1 MTKKYT
7 YTAKSTGDSLTA
19 AEWNNLAQD
28 VDAAVNAINSGAGS
42 GGGAGL
48 PNLYINSKGNL
59 NLETSAEI
67 GNTSKGKINIESI
80 DDIQLKPGDDII
92 LYSHHRAQDKQDE
105 VAVKVTDGDDVP
117 VKLQLNTAEMV
128 LTTKDKTGNNANVM
142 DITVNADK
150 NTRGYLKVRA
160 QAIDLRSESHGGIAL
175 QPKGEDSDHNMN
187 KIKFEHGGGDGLEFG
202 TFNTEKT
209 SIFTDEYR
217 FNKDGVW
224 KMATREK
231 EVSDKADVSD
241 PTTAYKYVKQ
251 FDDFYDI
258 TNHVIVPA
266 KFTVQTTEAEP
277 IFDDGTTYTGDS
289 INEIIKQSGVSISE
303 ISYQFA
309 SSGSGYGEEASGNY
323 MTEIPAKFFKNNHP
337 GDTLTVTFYND
348 KRYTFTCTYKNQYA
362 ERVST
367 TTEDIIKTANA
378 LNGELAKTHIT
389 NKGNLEIETTG
400 GLFKYLAEYSET
412 PTTTLTWFKGST
424 HQFPELENN
433 SIWTADELITICT
446 PDLKSIQSGYESAKS
461 DLQTLNVGDIAKINV
476 DNQGRGNQI
485 VTTVGYFQ
493 KIAPGINIESAE
505 NIKLEAAGKL
515 ELKGILDFGNTF
527 NFGETETGIQTQY
540 KLTKKNVTK
549 DCGKLQ
555 VVAVNNHA
563 SNNLTIAKSIYDN
576 VTDPLNPTLDTADAT
591 IAPGTSTVVASCPL
605 IDVIRLVN
613 YMKYN
618 QQGPWTSAQP

>member
-231 EVSDKADVSD
+231 ETSDKADSSD

-251 FDDFYDI
+251 SDDFYDI
-258 TNHVIVPA
+258 ITPYDQTN
-266 KFTVQTTEAEP
+266 
-277 IFDDGTTYTGDS
+277 GTGD
-289 INEIIKQSGVSISE
+289 EQ
-303 ISYQFA
+303 
-309 SSGSGYGEEASGNY
+309 
-323 MTEIPAKFFKNNHP
+323 
-337 GDTLTVTFYND
+337 
-348 KRYTFTCTYKNQYA
+348 CTTK
-362 ERVST
+362 
-367 TTEDIIKTANA
+367 DIIKTAFA
-378 LNGELAKTHIT
+378 LNGAKDRHT
-389 NKGNLEIETTG
+389 
-400 GLFKYLAEYSET
+400 
-412 PTTTLTWFKGST
+412 
-424 HQFPELENN
+424 
-433 SIWTADELITICT
+433 
-446 PDLKSIQSGYESAKS
+446 
-461 DLQTLNVGDIAKINV
+461 KI
-476 DNQGRGNQI
+476 
-485 VTTVGYFQ
+485 
-493 KIAPGINIESAE
+493 
-505 NIKLEAAGKL
+505 
-515 ELKGILDFGNTF
+515 
-527 NFGETETGIQTQY
+527 
-540 KLTKKNVTK
+540 TKKGAIEIATNVAYRISFGVKDTWTQQPVNISTISTK
-549 DCGKLQ
+549 ISQEMLS
-555 VVAVNNHA
+555 VA
-563 SNNLTIAKSIYDN
+563 
-576 VTDPLNPTLDTADAT
+576 
-591 IAPGTSTVVASCPL
+591 
-605 IDVIRLVN
+605 
-613 YMKYN
+613 
-618 QQGPWTSAQP
+618 